1 MFKSLDSCTKE
12 EVVLNKYSEY
22 VDKHRFLFEELVKRD
37 FKKKYKRTVLGLLW
51 SILSP
56 LVMLSVMSFV
66 FSQFFGRNIEY
77 YVLYILAGQVVF
89 AYFSESTNNG
99 MLALLNNANIFSKIN
114 LPKYLFVL
122 SRNITALIN
131 FGLILLLFFCFVF
144 AYGIKPNILMIL
156 CLYPIVCLIMF
167 NYGISLI
174 LSALYVFYRD
184 MQYLYSLLLQV
195 IMYGSAIFYNIDIL
209 SSSYQSVFYL
219 NPLYIY
225 ITFLRE
231 VIIYNSIPDV
241 LFFQL
246 SVLYAIISVIIGMYI
261 YKKYNYKFIYYI

>member
-1 MFKSLDSCTKE
+1 MWDYEKKYI
-12 EVVLNKYSEY
+12 LNKYIEY
-22 VDKHRFLFEELVKRD
+22 INKNIFLFEELVQRD

-56 LVMLSVMSFV
+56 LIMLSVMSFV

-89 AYFSESTNNG
+89 AYFSESTNTG
-99 MLALLNNANIFSKIN
+99 MLALFNNANIFSKIN
-114 LPKYLFVL
+114 VPKYLFVL

-144 AYGIKPNILMIL
+144 AYGIKPNVLMLL
-156 CLYPIVCLIMF
+156 CLYPIICVIIF
-167 NYGISLI
+167 NYGVSLI
-174 LSALYVFYRD
+174 LSSLYIFYRD
-184 MQYLYSLLLQV
+184 MQYLYSLLLQI
-195 IMYGSAIFYNIDIL
+195 IMYGSAIFYNIDVL
-209 SSSYQSVFYL
+209 SSNYQSVFYF

-231 VIIYNSIPDV
+231 VVIYHRIPDV
-241 LFFQL
+241 LFFEL
-246 SVLYAIISVIIGMYI
+246 SILYAAVSVIIGMYI
-261 YKKYNYKFIYYI
+261 YNKYNYKFIYYI

>member
-1 MFKSLDSCTKE
+1 MGWKSSGEKIVLRKHIDYLDK
-12 EVVLNKYSEY
+12 N
-22 VDKHRFLFEELVKRD
+22 RFLFEELVKRD

-51 SILSP
+51 SILAP

-66 FSQFFGRNIEY
+66 FSQFFGRSIEY
-77 YVLYILAGQVVF
+77 YVLYILAGQIIF
-89 AYFSESTNNG
+89 AYFSESTNTG

-131 FGLILLLFFCFVF
+131 FGLILVLFFCFVF
-144 AYGIKPNILMIL
+144 AYGIKPDIVMLL
-156 CLYPIVCLIMF
+156 CLYPVICLIIF

-174 LSALYVFYRD
+174 LSALYIFYRD

-209 SSSYQSVFYL
+209 SNSYQSVFYF

-231 VIIYNSIPDV
+231 VVIYNRIPDV

-246 SVLYAIISVIIGMYI
+246 SILYAVISVIIGIYI

>member
-1 MFKSLDSCTKE
+1 MLK
-12 EVVLNKYSEY
+12 KYIE
-22 VDKHRFLFEELVKRD
+22 DIDRNRFLFEELVKRD

-77 YVLYILAGQVVF
+77 YVLYILAGQIVF
-89 AYFSESTNNG
+89 AYFSESTNTG
-99 MLALLNNANIFSKIN
+99 MLALLNNASIFSKIN

-144 AYGIKPNILMIL
+144 AYGIKPDIVMLL
-156 CLYPIVCLIMF
+156 CIYPIICLIIF
-167 NYGISLI
+167 NYGVSLI

-209 SSSYQSVFYL
+209 SSNYQSIFYF

-231 VIIYNSIPDV
+231 VVIYNRIPDA

-246 SVLYAIISVIIGMYI
+246 SVLYAIISVIIGICI

>member
-1 MFKSLDSCTKE
+1 MWNYEKKYL
-12 EVVLNKYSEY
+12 LNKYIEY
-22 VDKHRFLFEELVKRD
+22 INNNIFLFEELVQRD

-56 LVMLSVMSFV
+56 LIMLSVMSFV

-89 AYFSESTNNG
+89 AYFSESTNTG

-114 LPKYLFVL
+114 VPKYLFVL

-144 AYGIKPNILMIL
+144 AYGIKPNVLMLL
-156 CLYPIVCLIMF
+156 CLYPIICVIIF
-167 NYGISLI
+167 NYGVSLI
-174 LSALYVFYRD
+174 LSSLYIFYRD

-195 IMYGSAIFYNIDIL
+195 IMYGSAIFYNIDVL
-209 SSSYQSVFYL
+209 SSNYQSVFYF

-231 VIIYNSIPDV
+231 VVIYNRIPDV
-241 LFFQL
+241 LFFKL
-246 SVLYAIISVIIGMYI
+246 SILYAAVSVIIGMYV
-261 YKKYNYKFIYYI
+261 YNKYNYKFIYYI